1 MHYVLKSM
9 QNLVWICIDMPQ
21 VRAATQKFDFNEKI
35 VRIFGLN

>member
-21 VRAATQKFDFNEKI
+21 IRADAQKFDFNKVI
-35 VRIFGLN
+35 MRIFGLN